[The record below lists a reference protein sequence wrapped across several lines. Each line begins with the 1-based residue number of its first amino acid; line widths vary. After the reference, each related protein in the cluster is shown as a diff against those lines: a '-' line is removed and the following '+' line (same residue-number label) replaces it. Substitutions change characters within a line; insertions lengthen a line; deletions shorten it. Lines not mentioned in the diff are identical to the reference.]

1 MAMYKFGRL
10 LSAVTNVTTIIGG
23 LAIALMM
30 LHITLDIVCRFV
42 FNTPIPGTITI
53 VSNFYMVIAAFVP
66 LAFAE
71 QKDAHI
77 SVEVFT
83 ERLPGFIQRH
93 LAGWCLLL
101 SGIVFGLLTVRNW
114 QEALVKQ
121 NIGASIVQGDT
132 SIVIWPTYFFLP
144 LGFGL
149 MTIVLLYKFIV
160 YLAGTRSGLD
170 EERATPTSMAD

>member
-1 MAMYKFGRL
+1 MSMYKLGRL
-10 LSAVTNVTTIIGG
+10 LSKITDVTTIVGG

-30 LHITLDIVCRFV
+30 IHITLDIVCRFI

-53 VSNFYMVIAAFVP
+53 VSNYYMVIAAFVP

-101 SGIVFGLLTVRNW
+101 STVVFGLLTVRNW
-114 QEALVKQ
+114 QEAIVKM

-132 SIVIWPTYFFLP
+132 SIVIWYTYFFLP
-144 LGFGL
+144 IGFGL
-149 MTIVLLYKFIV
+149 MTIVLFYKFVV
-160 YLAGTRSGLD
+160 YLTGARSGLD
-170 EERATPTSMAD
+170 DERATPNPTAD

>member
-1 MAMYKFGRL
+1 MYKLGRL
-10 LSAVTNVTTIIGG
+10 LSRITDVTTIVGG

-30 LHITLDIVCRFV
+30 VHITLDIVCRFI

-53 VSNFYMVIAAFVP
+53 VSNYYMVIAAFVP

-101 SGIVFGLLTVRNW
+101 SAIVFGLLTVRNW
-114 QEALVKQ
+114 QEAIVKM

-144 LGFGL
+144 VGFGL
-149 MTIVLLYKFIV
+149 MTIVLVYKFV
-160 YLAGTRSGLD
+160 AYLTGARSGLD
-170 EERATPTSMAD
+170 VARATPDPTAD